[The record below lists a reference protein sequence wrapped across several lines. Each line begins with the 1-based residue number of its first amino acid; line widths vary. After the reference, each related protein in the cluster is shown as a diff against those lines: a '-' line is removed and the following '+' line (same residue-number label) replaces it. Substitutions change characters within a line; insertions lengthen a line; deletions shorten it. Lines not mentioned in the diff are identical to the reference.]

1 MEGEGKGEREGRK
14 ERELQKE
21 SSLLGVMVLVQSLT
35 NRTPVPSP
43 DPTISRTHIYLP
55 KVWVRIFGKGN
66 EGRAGK
72 WLMDTATTKAPLAL
86 VESSD
91 LKIGRYI
98 DT

>member
-1 MEGEGKGEREGRK
+1 MRREGEETWREKERERGR
-14 ERELQKE
+14 EERRELQKE
-21 SSLLGVMVLVQSLT
+21 ASSLGVMVLVQSLT

-55 KVWVRIFGKGN
+55 KVWVRIFGKDN

-86 VESSD
+86 VE
-91 LKIGRYI
+91 
-98 DT
+98 